1 MPELYRKRLIP
12 SECIHLKNDT
22 IVSISDGHIITRW
35 KTLHPKEEF
44 SYGIS
49 YYVVKHGW
57 KISKFYKENGTLAY
71 IYCDIIDTSYDKN
84 TDTYIFTDLLADVII
99 ENDGFVRVV
108 DLDELADAC
117 RMSIIIGRARL
128 CFGRPKPPCFAHR
141 KEDFSRWSQFLR
153 HHASFSRRLW
163 LPLCG
168 CVPLR
173 P

>member
-57 KISKFYKENGTLAY
+57 KISKFY
-71 IYCDIIDTSYDKN
+71 IDTSYDKN

-117 RMSIIIGRARL
+117 RMSIISNDMLVTSLHRL
-128 CFGRPKPPCFAHR
+128 NALLSIIYNG
-141 KEDFSRWSQFLR
+141 DFKDYLDELERYEVLNPALNHLSKLQ
-153 HHASFSRRLW
+153 
-163 LPLCG
+163 
-168 CVPLR
+168 
-173 P
+173 